1 MASTVIAQPEPRG
14 YRRIAAPLH
23 TVLVLA
29 AQAVWAIRGMIR
41 ADQLRSMAHP
51 NHMVMYSQTIFFE
64 WFLFALVIVGL
75 RLGGSPLSTVLGE
88 RWRSVP
94 EVLRDIGIAMVFAF
108 VSMMIVTTI
117 GQVLGADGSGR
128 RIQYLLPQGGLEM
141 TLWMT
146 VSISAGIC
154 EEAVFRGYLQKQ
166 FMALANNAPIG
177 ILLSAVAF
185 GLAHAYQ
192 GWQWVILIGLEGV
205 MLGSLAHWRR
215 SLRPGMIAHAS
226 KDAFAPLLVGLVRH

>member
-1 MASTVIAQPEPRG
+1 MESNVATQPEPEG

-23 TVLVLA
+23 TVLLLA
-29 AQAVWAIRGMIR
+29 IQAAWAFRGLIR
-41 ADQLRSMAHP
+41 ADQLRRMASP
-51 NHMVMYSQTIFFE
+51 NRVAMYSITISFE
-64 WFLFALVIVGL
+64 WFLLALVIVGV
-75 RLGGSPLSTVLGE
+75 RLNGTPLSSVLGE
-88 RWRSVP
+88 RWRSVR
-94 EVLRDIGIAMVFAF
+94 EVIRDIGIALVFAF

-117 GQVLGADGSGR
+117 GQFVGADGSGR
-128 RIQYLLPQGGLEM
+128 RIQYLLPHGGLEM
-141 TLWMT
+141 TLWMA
-146 VSISAGIC
+146 VSLSAGIC

-205 MLGSLAHWRR
+205 MLGCLAHWRL
-215 SLRPGMIAHAS
+215 SVRPGMIAHAS
-226 KDAFAPLLVGLVRH
+226 KDALAPILAGLVKH